1 MLWQPSNCFSF
12 PADVIHTFTWLCH
25 LSLERQSFPSFTLT
39 NITLSL
45 FCDSTE
51 TFPPLVISFFIMYWV
66 WSSWISFVIWV
77 EMRSP
82 NTLSSFYLFNTISN
96 YCRCASCWFT
106 FQVLFHRVI
115 RHCESSQVIFPG
127 FVWVSILSSSA
138 EVCKS
143 PVIWL
148 TGGTI
153 KGLIVGL
160 FPVFWLPVESVAQIL
175 NPQYSLI
182 RIV

>member
-1 MLWQPSNCFSF
+1 MLWQPSSCFSF
-12 PADVIHTFTWLCH
+12 PTDVIHTFTWLCH
-25 LSLERQSFPSFTLT
+25 LSLERQDKLLHLQILHYHYFATLLRLFLP
-39 NITLSL
+39 LSQAFSL
-45 FCDSTE
+45 CIESGVVRFH
-51 TFPPLVISFFIMYWV
+51 LLYGL
-66 WSSWISFVIWV
+66 IWV

-82 NTLSSFYLFNTISN
+82 NTLSCFYLFNTISN
-96 YCRCASCWFT
+96 YCKCASCWFT

-115 RHCESSQVIFPG
+115 WHCESSQVIFPG
-127 FVWVSILSSSA
+127 YVWVSILSSSA

-160 FPVFWLPVESVAQIL
+160 FPVFWFPV
-175 NPQYSLI
+175 
-182 RIV
+182 